1 MHDQRT
7 EESSSSSSNSES
19 ILASFFKEIR
29 RGISFQTY
37 ARNIE
42 MYLNTRSDLMQRIKE
57 RSSARGNL
65 KKELDRETMTW
76 KVFLRGLE
84 IIGARKLKIHL
95 TLTDS
100 QGQDKTYEK
109 TVIFPTAY
117 KTDLT
122 PPMPPKIIAEIPK
135 DLFTPQKNTPHKDP
149 HGQ

>member
-1 MHDQRT
+1 MQNHPQ
-7 EESSSSSSNSES
+7 EESSSSSSNSDS
-19 ILASFFKEIR
+19 ILASFFRDIR

-42 MYLNTRSDLMQRIKE
+42 MYLNTRVDLVHRIKE

-65 KKELDRETMTW
+65 KKELDRDTMTW

-84 IIGARKLKIHL
+84 IIGARKLKIQL

-100 QGQDKTYEK
+100 QGQEKSYEK
-109 TVIFPTAY
+109 LVVFPSSY

-122 PPMPPKIIAEIPK
+122 PPEPAVIIAEIPK
-135 DLFTPQKNTPHKDP
+135 DLFNKDT
-149 HGQ
+149 HGQSTIKNS

>member
-1 MHDQRT
+1 MQNHPQ
-7 EESSSSSSNSES
+7 EESSSSSSNSDS
-19 ILASFFKEIR
+19 ILASFFRDIR

-42 MYLNTRSDLMQRIKE
+42 MYLNTRVDLMHRIKE

-65 KKELDRETMTW
+65 KKELDRDTMTW

-84 IIGARKLKIHL
+84 IIGARKLKIQL

-100 QGQDKTYEK
+100 QGQEKSYEK
-109 TVIFPTAY
+109 LVVFPSSY

-122 PPMPPKIIAEIPK
+122 PPEPAVIIAEIPK
-135 DLFTPQKNTPHKDP
+135 DLFNKDA
-149 HGQ
+149 HGQSTIKNS

>member
-1 MHDQRT
+1 
-7 EESSSSSSNSES
+7 
-19 ILASFFKEIR
+19 
-29 RGISFQTY
+29 
-37 ARNIE
+37 

>member
-1 MHDQRT
+1 MHDQKT
-7 EESSSSSSNSES
+7 EEPSSPSGNSDS

-42 MYLNTRSDLMQRIKE
+42 MYLNTRSDLIQRIKE

-84 IIGARKLKIHL
+84 IIGARKLKIQL

-109 TVIFPTAY
+109 LVVFPSTY

-122 PPMPPKIIAEIPK
+122 PPTPPKIIAEIPK
-135 DLFTPQKNTPHKDP
+135 DLFAPKKDP
-149 HGQ
+149 HG